1 MRNAIKAFTLAEVL
15 ITLGIIGVVV
25 AMTLPT
31 LINSYKKQQTVTH
44 LQKVY
49 TSLNQALRLAE
60 AKYGPYE
67 YWEIPTQGSDSHQ
80 YYEKYWYPYFKILK
94 SCETYSQCGYKSNFP
109 WLFLN
114 GSRSGTTF
122 AANHR
127 RVPFI
132 LSDGTLV
139 SISIAGG
146 NELVQSSAILVDLNG
161 NKLPNKYGIDFF
173 IFSRVNG
180 KGILPS
186 GYTLSNDDINENC
199 SNSGI
204 GNYCAAKIIS
214 DGWQIGKDYPWK

>member
-1 MRNAIKAFTLAEVL
+1 MRNTIKAFTLAEVL
-15 ITLGIIGVVV
+15 ITLGIIGVVS

-60 AKYGPYE
+60 AEYGPYE
-67 YWEIPTQGSDSHQ
+67 YWEIPTLGSDSHQ

-109 WLFLN
+109 WFSLK
-114 GSRSGTTF
+114 GSPSSTTF
-122 AANHR
+122 AANNR

-146 NELVQSSAILVDLNG
+146 DELVRSSMILVDLNG
-161 NKLPNKYGIDFF
+161 NKLPNKYGIDVFQF
-173 IFSRVNG
+173 DRVNG

-186 GYTLSNDDINENC
+186 CYTSSDADIYKSC
-199 SNSGI
+199 SRSGDGI
-204 GNYCAAKIIS
+204 CCVAKIIS